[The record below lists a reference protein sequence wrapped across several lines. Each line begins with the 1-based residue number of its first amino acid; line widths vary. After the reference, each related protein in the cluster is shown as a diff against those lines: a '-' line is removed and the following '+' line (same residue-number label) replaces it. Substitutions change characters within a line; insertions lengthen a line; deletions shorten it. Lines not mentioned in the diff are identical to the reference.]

1 MKKKRISLPSYSE
14 SETTEFIQMALSDDV
29 PFQSIAAHFG
39 IKEQQVK
46 EIMRASIS
54 KKGYIRWRKRVKRLT
69 KIRHWYK

>member
-1 MKKKRISLPSYSE
+1 MLKKGLGLPLYSE
-14 SETTEFIQMALSDDV
+14 YETNELIQMALSDDV
-29 PFQSIAAHFG
+29 PFRSIMVCFG

-69 KIRHWYK
+69 KRRHCYK

>member
-1 MKKKRISLPSYSE
+1 MLKKGLRLPPYSE

-29 PFQSIAAHFG
+29 PFRSIMAHFG
-39 IKEQQVK
+39 IEEQQVK

-69 KIRHWYK
+69 KRRHCYK

>member
-1 MKKKRISLPSYSE
+1 MLKKSLRLPSYSE

-29 PFQSIAAHFG
+29 PFRSITAHFG

-69 KIRHWYK
+69 KRRHCYK

>member
-1 MKKKRISLPSYSE
+1 MVKKRLRLQSYSE
-14 SETTEFIQMALSDDV
+14 SEANEFIQMALSDDV
-29 PFQSIAAHFG
+29 PFRSITAHFR

-69 KIRHWYK
+69 KRRHCYK

>member
-1 MKKKRISLPSYSE
+1 MLKKKLRLPSYSE

-29 PFQSIAAHFG
+29 PFQSIAVHFG

-54 KKGYIRWRKRVKRLT
+54 KKAYIRWRKRVKRLT
-69 KIRHWYK
+69 KRRHCYK